1 MASLDIVFSPKIAK
15 PDVTSDELTG
25 AASLLRKIAED
36 LSEMKSDISEIKK
49 DILGTK
55 NCTSSTYDTAE
66 HLKRMVETIEHVT
79 TVTYK
84 GVKRSC
90 HLLHQNHF
98 RIHQNLKLE

>member
-66 HLKRMVETIEHVT
+66 HLKRRVETIEHVT
-79 TVTYK
+79 T
-84 GVKRSC
+84 SINS
-90 HLLHQNHF
+90 HLQ
-98 RIHQNLKLE
+98 RRKAKLSSPSSEPF